1 MLHVL
6 KCYDTLTIK
15 KEWIH
20 IRWSKEYLNNQF
32 NPNTSDDKIKIY
44 QMLYDNQP
52 KGPNYNSNI
61 AQVYPIYDA
70 YNSNN
75 VDDSWFPK
83 QDFCFKSRITKNL
96 WIESNKTNDPKL
108 NLILLNNN
116 HNMIDEDVILSQE
129 QNMLNDMSFDV
140 SDIDVENYEITQY
153 TEKVGLL
160 KRAQQLCGDNDEKH
174 QELYNLLSNFV
185 TSNEINNNDND
196 ITLNQRKDG
205 ETTMISS
212 NKVVTQRK
220 TSTKRIKGR
229 YEK

>member
-1 MLHVL
+1 M
-6 KCYDTLTIK
+6 
-15 KEWIH
+15 
-20 IRWSKEYLNNQF
+20 
-32 NPNTSDDKIKIY
+32 
-44 QMLYDNQP
+44 
-52 KGPNYNSNI
+52 
-61 AQVYPIYDA
+61 
-70 YNSNN
+70 
-75 VDDSWFPK
+75 
-83 QDFCFKSRITKNL
+83 
-96 WIESNKTNDPKL
+96 
-108 NLILLNNN
+108 
-116 HNMIDEDVILSQE
+116 
-129 QNMLNDMSFDV
+129 
-140 SDIDVENYEITQY
+140 
-153 TEKVGLL
+153 